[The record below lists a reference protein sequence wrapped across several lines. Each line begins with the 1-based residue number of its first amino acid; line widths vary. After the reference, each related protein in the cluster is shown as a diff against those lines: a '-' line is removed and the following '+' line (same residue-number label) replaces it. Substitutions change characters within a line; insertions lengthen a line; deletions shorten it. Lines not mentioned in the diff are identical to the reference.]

1 MPPAIIFTLVRNLR
15 NEIDGRRILEAQ
27 TELDA
32 IRPLSVL
39 RTRAVDIQEEQELSV
54 GSHALLAIIIRH
66 HGIWL
71 QALRQVPRAVLSQFQ
86 VFRLNEF
93 LLLQIPVGIAPRTPH
108 HLLIAGYVLA
118 VYRLLQLGF
127 KRAFWAN
134 SALPPSPML
143 SAALSATAESKY
155 SPSSASLA
163 IAPLSGLCRLVM
175 QRSSPCKSFFHFVH

>member
-1 MPPAIIFTLVRNLR
+1 MPPAIVFTLVRNLR

-27 TELDA
+27 TEFDA

-39 RTRAVDIQEEQELSV
+39 RTRTVDIQEEREFSV

-71 QALRQVPRAVLSQFQ
+71 QAFRQVPRTVLSQFQ
-86 VFRLNEF
+86 VFRLDEF
-93 LLLQIPVGIAPRTPH
+93 LLLQISVGIAPRTPH

-127 KRAFWAN
+127 KRSILGKFGL
-134 SALPPSPML
+134 ALL
-143 SAALSATAESKY
+143 LQCF
-155 SPSSASLA
+155 L
-163 IAPLSGLCRLVM
+163 LRFQRLQKVSIHLLL
-175 QRSSPCKSFFHFVH
+175 QARRLRHCLGCVG